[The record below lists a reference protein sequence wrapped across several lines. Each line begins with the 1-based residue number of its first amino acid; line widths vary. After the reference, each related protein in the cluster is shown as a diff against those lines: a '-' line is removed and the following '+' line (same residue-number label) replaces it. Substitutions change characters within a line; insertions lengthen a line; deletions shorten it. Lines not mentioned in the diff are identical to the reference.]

1 MTFKPPCEP
10 EALADYIIKFL
21 NELAEA
27 DPALMHKLVETRVPC
42 NEVIAEHP
50 TVQVQKVEDGEY
62 VVGLLGILNG
72 IVGARPEDGYG
83 YIAANFEDDEGTK
96 FTGFVRT
103 PPPKTNASG

>member
-10 EALADYIIKFL
+10 EALADYIITFL
-21 NELAEA
+21 NELVAA

-50 TVQVQKVEDGEY
+50 TVQVVKEGNGY

-83 YIAANFEDDEGTK
+83 YIAAHFDDDECTK

-103 PPPKTNASG
+103 SPPKQDAR